1 MDFPEIQFPNNVN
14 WPGNPFGYTIL
25 FIDYSHGKDTNF
37 PTGPGQ
43 LSSYL
48 NPWQTVHELEWFSPN
63 PNNAIL
69 ARRDQNSPWIDITS
83 NYPGF
88 RS

>member
-14 WPGNPFGYTIL
+14 WPGNPFEYTIL
-25 FIDYSHGKDTNF
+25 FVDYSHGKDTNF
-37 PTGPGQ
+37 PIGPGQ

-48 NPWQTVHELEWFSPN
+48 NPWQTVHNLEWFSPN
-63 PNNAIL
+63 PNNTIL
-69 ARRDQNSPWIDITS
+69 ARKDQNSPWVDITS
-83 NYPGF
+83 NYTGF